1 MTCVYKKDAIT
12 YCITSEN
19 SSKVMCCKLQY
30 VHTIVVS

>member
-19 SSKVMCCKLQY
+19 SRKVICCKFTVQTYIQL
-30 VHTIVVS
+30 S